1 MQEIQHVAVFDFG
14 SQYTQLIVRR
24 VRELGF
30 FAKLYSPEDIAE
42 IGAPGAIILSGGPKS
57 TSEPGAPDIDFEKL
71 KSFGVPVLGVCYG
84 MQLLNIK
91 FGGTVKASNKRLPM
105 PDGRIEFELETNTT
119 GVYTITVSCV
129 DTNEIIPTT
138 PFEAAMVTGKLS
150 HAGCKAVLQTLTS
163 STKGFKLDNGFN
175 GAKGDK
181 SKKSPLVCAAMA
193 GEEVRSPREGT
204 YVQLFA
210 PGRAMV
216 LPSASYFLRRGKQ
229 TQSSDGTR

>member
-91 FGGTVKASNKRLPM
+91 FGGTVKASNKREYGPAALNPTCHQDLYEGISTESQVWM
-105 PDGRIEFELETNTT
+105 SHSD
-119 GVYTITVSCV
+119 TVQ
-129 DTNEIIPTT
+129 DLHE
-138 PFEAAMVTGKLS
+138 
-150 HAGCKAVLQTLTS
+150 
-163 STKGFKLDNGFN
+163 
-175 GAKGDK
+175 GA
-181 SKKSPLVCAAMA
+181 
-193 GEEVRSPREGT
+193 
-204 YVQLFA
+204 
-210 PGRAMV
+210 
-216 LPSASYFLRRGKQ
+216 
-229 TQSSDGTR
+229 